1 MSTGSEAAAATPAPT
16 PAPAA
21 PKMDKKAAAEARA
34 TLSAEVA
41 DMQRQL
47 LEKTRELSALTATS
61 GKRSSKGKAL
71 IDTDPVQGTRD
82 FPPEEMRVRNWL
94 FNEWRQVAFLFGFEE
109 YDAPVWSNAF

>member
-34 TLSAEVA
+34 ALSAEVA

-61 GKRSSKGKAL
+61 GKRSSKGKAVPSKGF
-71 IDTDPVQGTRD
+71 IKTSTCSCSAFSCTRRRD
-82 FPPEEMRVRNWL
+82 KHYVL
-94 FNEWRQVAFLFGFEE
+94 WR
-109 YDAPVWSNAF
+109 DM